1 MIIEI
6 CATSLESIKNAQ
18 NAGAHRI
25 ELCEKHSIG
34 GITPSKEF
42 LIRAFEIIKIPT
54 NVLIRPRGG
63 NFIFSD
69 REIEIMIE
77 QINFFKTFKINGFV
91 IGFINNNNRLDKH
104 ILNEFRK
111 ITDGYELTFHRAF
124 DFLDNPQESIEL
136 LIENRY
142 DRILCSGNNKSAV
155 EGLENLRKFNKIS
168 NGRII
173 IMPGG
178 GINLNNFKDFK
189 DSSFSEIHLS
199 AINYLNSPHSDFNI
213 IKEIVESSNQ

>member
-1 MIIEI
+1 M
-6 CATSLESIKNAQ
+6 
-18 NAGAHRI
+18 
-25 ELCEKHSIG
+25 
-34 GITPSKEF
+34 
-42 LIRAFEIIKIPT
+42 
-54 NVLIRPRGG
+54 V
-63 NFIFSD
+63 D
-69 REIEIMIE
+69 

-91 IGFINNNNRLDKH
+91 IGFINNNNSLDKH

-111 ITDGYELTFHRAF
+111 ITNGYELTFHRAF

-142 DRILCSGNNKSAV
+142 DRILCSGNNKSAE

>member
-6 CATSLESIKNAQ
+6 CATSLESITNAQ

-25 ELCEKHSIG
+25 ELCEKYSIG

-42 LIRAFEIIKIPT
+42 SIEAFEITKIPT

-63 NFIFSD
+63 SFVFTD
-69 REIEIMIE
+69 REIEIMIS
-77 QINFFKTFKINGFV
+77 QINFFKNFKINGFV
-91 IGFINNNNRLDKH
+91 IGFINNNNSLDKH

-111 ITDGYELTFHRAF
+111 ITNGYELTFHRAF

-142 DRILCSGNNKSAV
+142 DRILCSGNNKSAE